1 MSEDDKKIVIDEDS
15 VKSEAENIQKQQIE
29 KNRSEVEHTL
39 KDALSSSGIKADFT
53 QTEDKIV
60 VEIPLSSK
68 EEQEALVKKLMEQK
82 IQEAEAEAARRAEEE
97 MKKREAE
104 AKAKAEAEAKAK
116 AEAEAKAKAEAE
128 AKAKAEAEA
137 KAKAKAKAEAE
148 AKAKAEAEA
157 KAKAE
162 AEAKAKAE
170 AEAKAKAEAEAEAE
184 AKAKAE
190 AEAKAKAEAEAKAK
204 AEAEAKAKAEVKA
217 KPKTKPATKA
227 PSTALNSDKFVP
239 NLKRK
244 YLETVRPY
252 LMEEFKY
259 KSPMQI
265 PCIKKVTVSV
275 GCGDAKDNKK
285 FLDAAVKELE
295 QITGQHV
302 LRTKARK
309 AIANFKIRQG
319 MEIGAMVTLRGDNM
333 WFFLERLICIALP
346 RVRDFRGVKKTAFD
360 GRGNY
365 SLGITEQIIFPEI
378 DFDKIERISGLNVA
392 IVTTATN
399 DKEGFA
405 LLSSLGMPFQK

>member
-97 MKKREAE
+97 MKKREEE
-104 AKAKAEAEAKAK
+104 AKAKAEAE
-116 AEAEAKAKAEAE
+116 
-128 AKAKAEAEA
+128 
-137 KAKAKAKAEAE
+137 AKAKAKAEAE

-170 AEAKAKAEAEAEAE
+170 AEAKAKAEA
-184 AKAKAE
+184 
-190 AEAKAKAEAEAKAK
+190 
-204 AEAEAKAKAEVKA
+204 KAEVKA
-217 KPKTKPATKA
+217 KPKTKPASKA
-227 PSTALNSDKFVP
+227 PSTVINSDKFVP

-285 FLDAAVKELE
+285 FLDAAVKELD